1 LIHHQGRN
9 PLIVNEHP
17 NAVPYRAIGQ
27 SHGASGKYPA
37 TTFSLR
43 NAYSLME
50 IHHPADPAVRGDKAI
65 GWRWPLV
72 SAVTGSGL
80 REGRA

>member
-1 LIHHQGRN
+1 
-9 PLIVNEHP
+9 
-17 NAVPYRAIGQ
+17 
-27 SHGASGKYPA
+27 PA

-43 NAYSLME
+43 NAYGLIE

-72 SAVTGSGL
+72 SAVAGSGL
-80 REGRA
+80 REGGA